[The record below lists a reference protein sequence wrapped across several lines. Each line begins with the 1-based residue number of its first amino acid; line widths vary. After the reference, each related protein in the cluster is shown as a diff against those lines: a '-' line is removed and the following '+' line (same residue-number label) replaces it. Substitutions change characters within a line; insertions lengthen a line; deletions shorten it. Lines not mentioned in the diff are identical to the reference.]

1 MKHWPSQLFPIIVL
15 AMLAG
20 LSFWLQSTVDR
31 GETKNDGTLRHDPD
45 SMADNFI
52 VRRFDKTGQIKY
64 RLTGPHFVHFPDDE
78 TSELTSPTLISY
90 HPGNPPVTVTGDH
103 AKVTGKGET
112 VFLWDNVV
120 LTRAAA
126 PGRQEMVARMPEL
139 TAQPNLGLAFT
150 GSPIEITQGQS
161 WVTGVGAQIDN
172 NNSTLVLHSQVRGQ
186 YIRPRAKP

>member
-31 GETKNDGTLRHDPD
+31 GETKNDGKLRHDPD
-45 SMADNFI
+45 SMADNFT

-64 RLTGPHFVHFPDDE
+64 RLTGPHFVHFPDDG

-90 HPGNPPVTVTGDH
+90 HPGSPPVTVTGDH
-103 AKVTGKGET
+103 AVATAKGET

-120 LTRAAA
+120 LTRAAS
-126 PGRQEMVARMPEL
+126 PDRQEMVARMPEL
-139 TAQPNLGLAFT
+139 TAQPDLGLAFT
-150 GSPIEITQGQS
+150 GSPIEVTQGPS

-172 NNSTLVLHSQVRGQ
+172 NNLTLVLHSQVRGQ